1 MQYLFRLTDGYQ
13 GLNLRHGIT
22 EEAMGEKEQIR
33 LFCCALWVIWGSRN
47 QMIHERKFT
56 SRRDLSHKIQSYLME
71 LEGVTQ
77 GQDRETIRETIQF
90 DAAFDTSNF
99 RSASE
104 IVDRDQNGVIKVSKS
119 TLHSNVS
126 CPFLGINMGL
136 DSVTIIGDSKTV
148 INKCQT
154 TVRDKSIIGVIIKDI
169 QSNKSR
175 FHEIVFMFIQ
185 RTDNLQ
191 AHNLAKDTLKK
202 GEEMYL
208 VRETL
213 NETAPEVRWPQNP
226 N

>member
-1 MQYLFRLTDGYQ
+1 MAHLGLWQGYKGADPIILLRLMGYLGLAESDGVRGKKLT
-13 GLNLRHGIT
+13 LTR
-22 EEAMGEKEQIR
+22 IR
-33 LFCCALWVIWGSRN
+33 
-47 QMIHERKFT
+47 
-56 SRRDLSHKIQSYLME
+56 
-71 LEGVTQ
+71 TQ

-99 RSASE
+99 RSASG
-104 IVDRDQNGVIKVSKS
+104 IVDRDQNAYACLEETK
-119 TLHSNVS
+119 
-126 CPFLGINMGL
+126 LGINMGL
-136 DSVTIIGDSKTV
+136 DSVTIMGDSKTV

-154 TVRDKSIIGVIIKDI
+154 TVRDKSIIGAIIKDI
-169 QSNKSR
+169 QSNKSH

-185 RTDNLQ
+185 RTENLQ

-213 NETAPEVRWPQNP
+213 NETAPKVRWPQNP